1 MKPVGIIGAGSF
13 GTAVA
18 NLIAPNSEVILFT
31 RRAEVATIINTQ
43 HTHLGMTL
51 SPRIRATND
60 LAEVGQQCD
69 IILPIVPSG
78 SFRRMIQELSVHLR
92 PYHILIHGTKGF
104 DVSGVEESAFKTTTF
119 SRRQVR
125 TMSEVIAEESVVV
138 RIGCLSGPHLSK
150 EIMDGQPTAGVVA
163 SKFEEV
169 IEAGK
174 RILDSPKFHV
184 YGSYEILGA
193 ELAGSLKNIIALG
206 SGMLGGLGMGRNLQA
221 MLITRG
227 LIEMI
232 QFGKAMGTTSRAF
245 LGTAGIGDLIATA
258 TSTNSRNYTFGKRI
272 AQGEKRE
279 DIIASMNEVAEGLRT
294 IQIARQLARHYKLHV
309 PITKTLYRII
319 FEELPVQEALSY
331 LITYPYDVD
340 VDFM

>member
-1 MKPVGIIGAGSF
+1 
-13 GTAVA
+13 
-18 NLIAPNSEVILFT
+18 
-31 RRAEVATIINTQ
+31 
-43 HTHLGMTL
+43 
-51 SPRIRATND
+51 
-60 LAEVGQQCD
+60 
-69 IILPIVPSG
+69 
-78 SFRRMIQELSVHLR
+78 MIQKLSIYLR

-104 DVSGVEESAFKTTTF
+104 DVSGVEESEFKTTTF

-184 YGSYEILGA
+184 YGSNEILGA

-272 AQGEKRE
+272 AEGEKRE

-294 IQIARQLARHYKLHV
+294 LQIARQLARHYKLHV
-309 PITKTLYRII
+309 PITKTLYRIVY
-319 FEELPVQEALSY
+319 EDLPVQEALAY